1 MQLEQLSSS
10 IITPRSNLRIQLLNL
25 NNDGRVLISLGS
37 LIIPQLWSQ
46 VGERV
51 FTIFIGPKS
60 GNGELCRPQVV
71 G

>member
-1 MQLEQLSSS
+1 MSYYYVSAK
-10 IITPRSNLRIQLLNL
+10 LLPYL
-25 NNDGRVLISLGS
+25 L
-37 LIIPQLWSQ
+37 SQ